1 MFNMYRR
8 RFYNAKASA
17 MNGGSSEELGH
28 DRFNY
33 MNPNVNYDK
42 WPRRLRPKKNSLK
55 VELEAPESP
64 HMPEADGSGRESSTF
79 AEVRHCNGSLREHQR
94 LLNLRS
100 SRHKCSPRCRV
111 KSPKSSTQNLST
123 EALVK
128 VFACLGVQESGA
140 AGCNGSSAAASTS
153 SGCVIDRDK
162 LKGCQLKRPKRL
174 SVFSSSLS
182 SIRYSSRTKDC
193 SSNGSTGVGSV
204 LDGEEM
210 VGIPGGSSGSG
221 AMSGGAECIELL
233 ELERRMPRARGS
245 DIRELA
251 TNICRQY
258 IRSSSRYHLLDHL
271 KDIGSRIDKQWFMIR
286 DSSLKTERLLT
297 IVPLSGSP
305 AYGCEVTTTDAD
317 ATRNALIDLFTALQH
332 PYIYP
337 VLDVDFVYGA
347 VASSNSPFCEEAKPV
362 LVTVFPFNTKGSLKD
377 LIYRSRWQ
385 DDWDQKYCQR
395 SEGLPLLQVQRLG
408 RQILEALLFLQ
419 ERGFPPFG
427 HLHSGNVIIQNGVA
441 RLTGFENTLL
451 GFSSR
456 IHPMV
461 KSILPATPAVSI
473 DTICFGH
480 VLFEM
485 CSGYELYAPKPTA
498 RHLEDLHS
506 YPQVIEVLDYIFNNP
521 SEEYPTIASLA
532 ILEFFRNIDLRE
544 MRCST
549 IYYNAKLTSAA
560 LSLLDQVQQKRR
572 RKEKPASKQL
582 KRHQYPP
589 SPSSKLDLISSTA
602 EASSS
607 SRRQAQ
613 VHSVGNENPPKE
625 VQPDEENEIELTNS
639 PQQHKMPPL
648 LLNRKSH
655 NEQKLE
661 VNQKEEANTNSR
673 SDLPRSESIRSN
685 LTLNLGNS
693 SQSGQ
698 QPNKVRSRPTITT
711 SRTTPSL
718 SMISSLISLE
728 AFRANKEKR
737 QQSSGTFSANVQAQ
751 KNFYESNDSF
761 QTPLESPCAEPENYF
776 NGESAEQQP
785 LLVLTSPDNEALS
798 IED

>member
-8 RFYNAKASA
+8 RFYNAKAGA

-64 HMPEADGSGRESSTF
+64 HLLEAEGGSREF
-79 AEVRHCNGSLREHQR
+79 ATLAEGHQRHCNGSLREHQR
-94 LLNLRS
+94 LLSLRS

-111 KSPKSSTQNLST
+111 KSPKSSSQNLST

-128 VFACLGVQESGA
+128 VFACLGVQENGPTS
-140 AGCNGSSAAASTS
+140 CNGTSPVLSSS
-153 SGCVIDRDK
+153 SGCVLERDK
-162 LKGCQLKRPKRL
+162 LRGCQLKRPKRL
-174 SVFSSSLS
+174 SVFSASLS
-182 SIRYSSRTKDC
+182 SIRYSYRTKE
-193 SSNGSTGVGSV
+193 SNSNGSTAVGSV
-204 LDGEEM
+204 VDGEELA
-210 VGIPGGSSGSG
+210 GCLGGSSGNG
-221 AMSGGAECIELL
+221 ANDGSSGAECIELCQM
-233 ELERRMPRARGS
+233 ERRMSRARGS

-286 DSSLKTERLLT
+286 DDSLKTERLLT

-305 AYGCEVTTTDAD
+305 GYGCDVTTTDAD

-337 VLDVDFVYGA
+337 VLDVDFVYGS
-347 VASSNSPFCEEAKPV
+347 VASTNSPFCEEAKPV
-362 LVTVFPFNTKGSLKD
+362 LVAVFPFNTKGSLKD

-385 DDWDQKYCQR
+385 DDWGQKYCQR

-461 KSILPATPAVSI
+461 KSILPGTPAVV

-498 RHLEDLHS
+498 RHLEDLQS

-521 SEEYPTIASLA
+521 SDEYPTIGSLA

-560 LSLLDQVQQKRR
+560 LNLLEQVQQKRH
-572 RKEKPASKQL
+572 RKEKLLSMQPKCYRYHSA
-582 KRHQYPP
+582 P
-589 SPSSKLDLISSTA
+589 SPKLDSAFSTT
-602 EASSS
+602 EVPSYST
-607 SRRQAQ
+607 RQIE
-613 VHSVGNENPPKE
+613 VYSIEDNNHPNVGTEENNVNDSNTLPQQRKPPHDLPNQPAIDNENLE
-625 VQPDEENEIELTNS
+625 LQEEQWNS
-639 PQQHKMPPL
+639 GGDL
-648 LLNRKSH
+648 I
-655 NEQKLE
+655 
-661 VNQKEEANTNSR
+661 R
-673 SDLPRSESIRSN
+673 SQSIRSG
-685 LTLNLGNS
+685 LKLNLSNNVHRGHMVRTRSAVPTS
-693 SQSGQ
+693 SIS
-698 QPNKVRSRPTITT
+698 
-711 SRTTPSL
+711 PSI
-718 SMISSLISLE
+718 ISSLISLE
-728 AFRANKEKR
+728 AFGANKEKR
-737 QQSSGTFSANVQAQ
+737 QHSTGTCSANVQAQ
-751 KNFYESNDSF
+751 NIYCSDDSF
-761 QTPLESPCAEPENYF
+761 QTPLESPCAEQKHYF
-776 NGESAEQQP
+776 DVDHAEDQP
-785 LLVLTSPDNEALS
+785 LVMVLTPPDASESVL
-798 IED
+798 IEG